1 MLEKE
6 VGKLLRQLRLTLAVA
21 ESCTGGLL
29 AHRITNVP
37 GSSYYFIGGV
47 VAYANQVKSSLLKVG
62 EETLNTKGAVSEET
76 ALQMA
81 RGVREL
87 LGTDIGIGITGIA
100 GPGGG
105 TPSKPVGLV
114 YVALSAPDYE
124 ECRQFKWEGH
134 RIQNKRLSTEAALE
148 MLLQYLRQR
157 SGD

>member
-6 VGKLLRQLRLTLAVA
+6 VGELLKELGLTLAVA

-29 AHRITNVP
+29 AHRLTNIP
-37 GSSYYFIGGV
+37 GSSGYFIGGV
-47 VAYANQVKSSLLKVG
+47 VAYSNRVKTSLLKVG
-62 EETLNTKGAVSEET
+62 EETLRAVGAVSEET

-105 TPSKPVGLV
+105 TPTKPVGLV
-114 YVALSAPDYE
+114 YIALSAPDYE

-134 RIQNKRLSTEAALE
+134 RIQNKRLSTEAAME
-148 MLLQYLRQR
+148 MLLNYLRR
-157 SGD
+157 RRGF